1 MKTKLLIATL
11 LITNFIKAQTTIG
24 FETLTVPNTGY
35 FNGSTEYSGSGNEET
50 ITYEEDIANLHI
62 NYTDTGAY
70 DYWSAFAYTNQTDL
84 STASYTNYSAYSPN
98 GGGANNSNNYVI
110 AYLYAADEITLDH
123 EVIVQSINVANS
135 VWAYKYMDGSDGS
148 MHDYTAGDYLKL
160 SITGI
165 LNDNTYTT
173 PIDFYLADFTNGNT
187 TIIADWTTVNLSS
200 FGGVKGLKFQLS
212 SNDNFTP
219 FYFCLDDIVYGAT
232 ASINDSKFENTVSLY
247 PNPTTDFI
255 TVSNV
260 NNATITINDI
270 HGKVILEKNNY
281 SKNER
286 ISLQNIDRG
295 IYFVKIKSNNKI
307 AIKKMIIE

>member
-1 MKTKLLIATL
+1 MKTKLLIVTL
-11 LITNFIKAQTTIG
+11 LITNLIKAQTTIG
-24 FETLTVPNTGY
+24 FETLAVPNTGY
-35 FNGSTEYSGSGNEET
+35 FNGATEYSGSGNEET
-50 ITYEEDIANLHI
+50 ITYEEDIVNFHV

-84 STASYTNYSAYSPN
+84 NTASYTNYSAYSPN

-110 AYLYAADEITLDH
+110 AYLYAADEITFDH
-123 EVIVQSINVANS
+123 EVVVTTIKVTNS

-148 MHDYTAGDYLKL
+148 MHDYIAGDYLKL
-160 SITGI
+160 TITGI

-187 TIIADWTTVNLSS
+187 TIIEDWTTVNLGG

-219 FYFCLDDIVYGAT
+219 FYFCLDDIVYGPT
-232 ASINDSKFENTVSLY
+232 ASINDSKFEKTVSLY

-260 NNATITINDI
+260 NNATITVNDI
-270 HGKVILEKNNY
+270 NGKVILEKNNY
-281 SKNER
+281 SENER
-286 ISLQNIDRG
+286 ISLQNIDKG

-307 AIKKMIIE
+307 AIKKLIIK